1 MSIFCLNLFERNAY
15 RRKLTLF
22 TEQNVDVGGN
32 GEFSFGDVTQ
42 EGRLTVPERKYESRY
57 HGVMMEVSSGPR
69 PSGFSS

>member
-32 GEFSFGDVTQ
+32 GEFSLGDVTQ
-42 EGRLTVPERKYESRY
+42 EGRLTVSERKHES

-69 PSGFSS
+69 PPGLSS